1 MECFA
6 VAQVWALHKQIGG
19 IVANEPVEVRISRR
33 FQLPKLSA
41 GIPPAE
47 QARETLQNNSLS
59 LSSSIPSSLSTPS
72 PRNKSLFHCRIPNR
86 QTRGVVRSLP
96 LSLSAPISRK
106 PGFITKEENCPS
118 VKLRQSAGGAPC
130 GP

>member
-47 QARETLQNNSLS
+47 QARETLQLSLS
-59 LSSSIPSSLSTPS
+59 LFLYSLLSINPIPSQQV
-72 PRNKSLFHCRIPNR
+72 II
-86 QTRGVVRSLP
+86 SLP
-96 LSLSAPISRK
+96 HPKQTDSW
-106 PGFITKEENCPS
+106 
-118 VKLRQSAGGAPC
+118 C
-130 GP
+130 GPLPPPFPFCPNFSETRVYNERRKLPKRQA